1 VGKGGTVTLDQY
13 YMLAQIIASVAVV
26 GSLLFLGFEMR
37 RNYKQTRLANWEA
50 VIDRFNA
57 LWSRT
62 TTNTDLAEILVRG
75 RQSYGRLSAA
85 EKIVFGDFHQEMIL
99 TFETMMLSGAHA
111 TVSPQQMAELTE
123 RQLSHFFRS
132 AGSREWWREIREELE
147 LPRQITAVI
156 NAAIGDSGPRSNEA
170 QGETT

>member
-1 VGKGGTVTLDQY
+1 
-13 YMLAQIIASVAVV
+13 MLAQIIASVAVV

-75 RQSYGRLSAA
+75 RQSYSGLSNA
-85 EKIVFGDFHQEMIL
+85 EKLVFRDFHQEMIL
-99 TFETMMLSGAHA
+99 TYETMMLSGAHA
-111 TVSPQQMAELTE
+111 TVSPHQMAELTE
-123 RQLSHFFRS
+123 RHLRHFFGFP
-132 AGSREWWREIREELE
+132 GSREWWREFRQEIE
-147 LPRQITAVI
+147 LPQRITATM
-156 NAAIGDSGPRSNEA
+156 NAAIGESEPRSNA
-170 QGETT
+170 RQGETK